1 MNLAIDLETIV
12 HLLMFILAFAA
23 MYLGFLSDS
32 M

>member
-1 MNLAIDLETIV
+1 MAVDFETTL
-12 HLLMFILAFAA
+12 HLLMFVVAFAA

>member
-1 MNLAIDLETIV
+1 MPLDLETLAHV
-12 HLLMFILAFAA
+12 VMFVVAFAG

>member
-1 MNLAIDLETIV
+1 MTVDFETLIQLVMFVVAIG
-12 HLLMFILAFAA
+12 A